1 MSRNERLKSSAEG
14 FEGEFTRLGLADV
27 IQLNA
32 QNRFSG
38 CIDVDCE
45 GRRGLIFLRDGEIVH
60 AEHGGLIGEAAF
72 YEIVSWPGG
81 RFSLQENVATT
92 RSTIKKACSFLIL
105 EAHRLMDE
113 RRAGHAP
120 EPTPPAADTAKPTSA
135 GPVLEKLRAI
145 SGVVYAVLQG
155 KDGRRIGDDTYEA
168 EVVAGQAQYLAMA
181 ARQLSATLKA
191 GDVQAAVAHGTSNH
205 LLLLV
210 AKNRSVAV
218 LLEGDAKV
226 GAIEVDIRK
235 TLAAGR

>member
-1 MSRNERLKSSAEG
+1 MSRNERSKSSAEG

-105 EAHRLMDE
+105 EAHRLIDE
-113 RRAGHAP
+113 RRAGHPP
-120 EPTPPAADTAKPTSA
+120 EPAAPAATAKPTSS
-135 GPVLEKLRAI
+135 GQLLEKLRAI

-155 KDGRRIGDDTYEA
+155 KDGRRIGDDTYQA
-168 EVVAGQAQYLAMA
+168 EEVAGQAQYLAMA
-181 ARQLSATLKA
+181 AKQLSATLKA
-191 GDVQAAVAHGTSNH
+191 GDVLAAVAEGTTNH
-205 LLLLV
+205 LVLLV
-210 AKNRSVAV
+210 AKSHSVAA
-218 LLEGDAKV
+218 LLDGDAKV
-226 GAIEVDIRK
+226 GAVEVEIRK